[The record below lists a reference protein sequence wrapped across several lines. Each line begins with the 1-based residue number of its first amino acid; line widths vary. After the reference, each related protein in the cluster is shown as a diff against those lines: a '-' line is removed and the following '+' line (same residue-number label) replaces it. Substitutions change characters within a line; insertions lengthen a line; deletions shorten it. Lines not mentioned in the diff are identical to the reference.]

1 MGSQSFYAKL
11 FVLVCLVVEA
21 IQSEAGA
28 VRPNP
33 RIANG
38 ITAAPG
44 QFPSTVSVRVGGAHS
59 CGGALISQNFVVT
72 AAHCVASIPA
82 SFLSVQAGTVN
93 RSEAGVIAGV
103 TKVIPHP
110 DYYYDNDIALLEL
123 DTALNYSD
131 VVQPIS
137 LGRLE
142 VPSGEQI
149 TITGWGRTRDGSP
162 LSEVLQY
169 SRRLTALSNE
179 QCARLVGIL
188 NPGVQCISKAED
200 KGFCDGDDGGPAIY
214 KGVLIGVA
222 SYYTDGCGSTRPDG
236 FTKISYYRSWLQ
248 ETITPTAPVNTNV
261 VGV

>member
-72 AAHCVASIPA
+72 AAHCVYSIPA
-82 SFLSVQAGTVN
+82 SFLTVQAGTIN
-93 RSEAGVIAGV
+93 RTETGVIAGV

-131 VVQPIS
+131 IIQPIP
-137 LGRLE
+137 LAALE
-142 VPSGEQI
+142 VPAGEQV
-149 TITGWGRTRDGSP
+149 TISGWGRVQDGGP
-162 LSEVLQY
+162 LSEILQY
-169 SRRLTALSNE
+169 SRSLKTLSYE
-179 QCARLVGIL
+179 ECARVNGPVNYGI
-188 NPGVQCISKAED
+188 QCLEKSENN
-200 KGFCDGDDGGPAIY
+200 GFCDGDDGGPAVH
-214 KGVLIGVA
+214 KGVLIGIA
-222 SYYTDGCGSTRPDG
+222 SYYSGVCGSSSTPDG
-236 FTKISYYRSWLQ
+236 YTKISYYRKWLVQ
-248 ETITPTAPVNTNV
+248 NSAPAN
-261 VGV
+261 